1 MMTKIKKNKLHACG
15 TWTNN
20 LEIYFRKCIHKN
32 LIKLVKH
39 FVSFNLKESFW
50 FGECFFS
57 SSSTGECRND
67 DDPTYFPNSDQMTKD
82 LLGRTENN

>member
-1 MMTKIKKNKLHACG
+1 MTKIKKNKLHACG

-50 FGECFFS
+50 FGECVFFLLPLQES
-57 SSSTGECRND
+57 AEM
-67 DDPTYFPNSDQMTKD
+67 MTIRLIFQILTK
-82 LLGRTENN
+82 